1 MTPRFPA
8 LSPPVSYPPK
18 APLPLALR
26 RPKVLSSLPLMELS
40 LFAAL
45 GLILALG

>member
-1 MTPRFPA
+1 MTSRFPA

-18 APLPLALR
+18 AAVR
-26 RPKVLSSLPLMELS
+26 RSPPRPEVLSSLPLIELS

-45 GLILALG
+45 GLVLALG

>member
-1 MTPRFPA
+1 MTHRFPA

-18 APLPLALR
+18 PAAPRSQPRPAALF
-26 RPKVLSSLPLMELS
+26 SLPLMELS

-45 GLILALG
+45 GLVLALG

>member
-1 MTPRFPA
+1 MTRRFPA

-18 APLPLALR
+18 TSPPR
-26 RPKVLSSLPLMELS
+26 GRPRPVVLFSLPLMELS

-45 GLILALG
+45 GVVLALG